1 MEAYIRQAAAARGID
16 PDTAVRVAK
25 SEGLAPGV
33 WQAKANLSYG
43 RERSYGPFQL
53 HVAPDGFRQGMG
65 NDFVR
70 ATGLD
75 PADPRNW
82 RQGVDFAL
90 TQAKRGGWGPWF
102 GAKKIGVTGKMGIDG
117 NPVAAAPQ
125 GPRQP
130 SMGSAMG
137 GFAAGPGAVAA
148 RQFQEGTTA
157 PPAPSMADYMPE
169 LPTSPWSLGGAL
181 AGMVDG
187 GMASRQ
193 VQPQV
198 ATQPQPMPDFMQMM
212 DSLSQ
217 PGRALVEDQ
226 RKQFALP
233 EVGSL
238 ADILGGAA
246 TAGLL
251 PD

>member
-1 MEAYIRQAAAARGID
+1 MEAYIRQAAVARGID
-16 PDTAVRVAK
+16 PETAVRVAR
-25 SEGLAPGV
+25 SEGLQPGT

-53 HVAPDGFRQGMG
+53 HNAPAGERPGMG

-90 TQAKRGGWGPWF
+90 TQARNGGWGPWF
-102 GAKKIGVTGKMGIDG
+102 GAKKIGITGKMGING
-117 NPVAAAPQ
+117 SPVAAVPQ
-125 GPRQP
+125 GPHQP

-157 PPAPSMADYMPE
+157 SPAPPMADYMPE
-169 LPTSPWSLGGAL
+169 MPTSPWSLGGAL
-181 AGMVDG
+181 AGMLDS

-193 VQPQV
+193 LQSQV
-198 ATQPQPMPDFMQMM
+198 AAQPQPMPDFMQMM
-212 DSLSQ
+212 DSLAQ

-226 RKQFALP
+226 KARFALP
-233 EVGSL
+233 EMGTL
-238 ADILGGAA
+238 ADLLKGAV
-246 TAGLL
+246 TAG
-251 PD
+251 